1 MRNSVSLLRA
11 LRFPLRNPLR
21 FVLLAGVH
29 FVTWSI
35 LRAGL
40 DYSNKYP
47 ERLESTTVVI
57 LTVVLPIL
65 YSVWLHRRAIASLRR
80 LFSGGSTLP
89 PLSISDFVP
98 VRIRSVFSTPCMFLF
113 VAIYM
118 LVIQALR
125 IDLWA
130 HVKAID
136 AAEVF
141 EAIHL
146 LVRFAVIFVA
156 LTSLTVIYI
165 VGLARY
171 ATEGE
176 GRKAAHRIAGE
187 FGLPKNRC
195 RSSQYVLLQL
205 LMLGGAVYLLE
216 LGVLLGDA
224 VGPLIRSLALE
235 GGMAWQTFC
244 MFAFACGFVLFWNA
258 SLHLLAQYARAIGI
272 RSDDHGSTKEKGK
285 RDSTRE
291 SAGA

>member
-1 MRNSVSLLRA
+1 MSLLQA
-11 LRFPLRNPLR
+11 LAFPLRNPLR

-29 FVTWSI
+29 FLTWSI

-40 DYSNKYP
+40 DYSNRYP
-47 ERLESTTVVI
+47 ERLESTTAVI
-57 LTVVLPIL
+57 LIVVLPIL
-65 YSVWLHRRAIASLRR
+65 YSIWLHRRAIASLRR
-80 LFSGGSTLP
+80 LFSGGRTLP
-89 PLSISDFVP
+89 PLSISDFLP
-98 VRIRSVFSTPCMFLF
+98 LRIRSVFSTPCMFLF

-130 HVKAID
+130 HVTAID

-156 LTSLTVIYI
+156 LTSLTVIFI

-171 ATEGE
+171 ATEGAS
-176 GRKAAHRIAGE
+176 RQAAHLIADE
-187 FGLPKNRC
+187 FGLPNNR
-195 RSSQYVLLQL
+195 RKSSQYLLIQL
-205 LMLGGAVYLLE
+205 LMLGGAMYLLE

-224 VGPLIRSLALE
+224 VGPQIQSLAQE

-244 MFAFACGFVLFWNA
+244 MFAIACGFVLFWNA

-272 RSDDHGSTKEKGK
+272 RSDDQGSTKEKGK
-285 RDSTRE
+285 RDFTRE